1 MVYYLTWDSCGG
13 IVGGMKNFIHHGP
26 WEDLSFFFYED
37 QTEDTSTWSLWVV
50 FDEVGMRMF
59 SRLSVR
65 NLR

>member
-1 MVYYLTWDSCGG
+1 
-13 IVGGMKNFIHHGP
+13 MKNFIHHGP